1 MEHGAHVEYLRS
13 IPCADVLIEVIQVL
27 EEATP

>member
-1 MEHGAHVEYLRS
+1 MEHGAHVQYLRS
-13 IPCADVLIEVIQVL
+13 IPCADVLVEVVQVL